1 MPFSFGE
8 IVNKIS
14 DSILKAPVINTAV
27 KNPIYYALIIVFV
40 IVLII
45 IHTFR
50 DVESDESLLT
60 LGLRAGFWIF
70 IVLLVGIFLNNKVLH
85 SELLEQ
91 NQQAK
96 YAEIFD
102 GVGGPTLE
110 KAVPVVPRRGD
121 DLYAGSPIPISATGP
136 SAATMSPA
144 ATGLTQSSAAPDQDT
159 ITLSQIMT

>member
-50 DVESDESLLT
+50 DVESDESLLK
-60 LGLRAGFWIF
+60 LGLRAGVWIF

-91 NQQAK
+91 NQQTK

-102 GVGGPTLE
+102 SVGGPTLE

-121 DLYAGSPIPISATGP
+121 DLYAGSPIPISATMP
-136 SAATMSPA
+136 P
-144 ATGLTQSSAAPDQDT
+144 QSSAAPDQDT